1 MPNRVARLLAVL
13 AVQPRYL
20 PSKIPFVRRRDFCAT
35 NIRRG
40 EERASAEASALE
52 VWTRLAISLDGKTPA
67 NTIMQKMLDQI
78 YAVFPLQ

>member
-1 MPNRVARLLAVL
+1 
-13 AVQPRYL
+13 VQPRYL

-35 NIRRG
+35 DIRRG
-40 EERASAEASALE
+40 EETASAEASALDRE
-52 VWTRLAISLDGKTPA
+52 KVNVTLIMWTRLTISLDGKTPA